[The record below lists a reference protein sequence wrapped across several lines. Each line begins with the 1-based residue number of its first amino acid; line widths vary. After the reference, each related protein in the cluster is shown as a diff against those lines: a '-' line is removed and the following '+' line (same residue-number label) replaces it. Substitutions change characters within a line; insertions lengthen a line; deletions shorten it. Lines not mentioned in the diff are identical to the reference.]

1 MLLLQEYVGRK
12 LFYSIL
18 QRMTIKR
25 AMTTTPGILR
35 WYIGESVTN
44 MQVVEERL
52 IAVAKGYIEG
62 LHPRYTAQWP
72 LMGGSL

>member
-1 MLLLQEYVGRK
+1 
-12 LFYSIL
+12 
-18 QRMTIKR
+18 
-25 AMTTTPGILR
+25 MTTTPRILR

-72 LMGGSL
+72 LMGGLSLIDLKTICLPR